1 MDVELY
7 RRLLASKTFSYAG
20 KEMREEIAI
29 LIKNLLTKSY
39 HLRLLEPLLASR
51 LIPLNKN
58 PGVRPIGVGEVLRR
72 IIGKVV
78 NRNATE
84 EIIAAAGSLQTCAGH
99 WAGAEA
105 AIHAMKEIFENDE
118 TDAVIL
124 IDASN
129 AFNRMNRTTAIH
141 NIQILCPNI
150 AMFIVNTY
158 RKPARLFI
166 ADGGGEIKSREGT
179 TQGDPLAMPWYSINT
194 VIIINQLRIQH
205 PEISQV
211 WLADD
216 ATAAGKLK
224 SLFEWYMSLVT
235 EGNKYGYFV
244 NKSKSW
250 LIVKNADIEKE
261 AESIF
266 GNNVRITS
274 EGKRHLGAVI
284 GRREKNHFVK
294 N

>member
-1 MDVELY
+1 MKENKETHSTRSMLCFLDVSVAEKLNN
-7 RRLLASKTFSYAG
+7 RDIMRAI
-20 KEMREEIAI
+20 MMRQWREEIAI

-39 HLRLLEPLLASR
+39 HPCLLEPLLAAR

-58 PGVRPIGVGEVLRR
+58 PGIRPIGVGEVLRR
-72 IIGKVV
+72 IISKVV
-78 NRNATE
+78 SRNATE
-84 EIIAAAGSLQTCAGH
+84 EIKAAAGPLQTFAGH
-99 WAGAEA
+99 GAGAEA
-105 AIHAMKEIFENDE
+105 VIHAMKEIFENDE

-158 RKPARLFI
+158 RKPAQLFI
-166 ADGGGEIKSREGT
+166 AGGGEIKSREGT
-179 TQGDPLAMPWYSINT
+179 TQRDPLAMPWYSINT

-224 SLFEWYMSLVT
+224 SLFEWYMNLVT

-250 LIVKNADIEKE
+250 LIVKNTDIE
-261 AESIF
+261 
-266 GNNVRITS
+266 
-274 EGKRHLGAVI
+274 
-284 GRREKNHFVK
+284 
-294 N
+294 